1 MLGRFNRK
9 FFIDFLRDIDEA
21 ELSGILRLR
30 HNKTLKVLFF
40 ESGHLVFAIS
50 NLPDEELGQYLVNI
64 GRIPAEHLKQIKQ
77 YVSREHPL
85 TFLLLHYKLL
95 THEELVKFEQDVISM
110 ISLSCFDLQGEY
122 TFDGS
127 KTADHEYKVQ
137 IRALDVLISGIR
149 SIDDEDYI
157 RRSIGDLSQVIR
169 PVSDLMARTRRVNLS
184 QLEAFVLTLVD
195 RTKSVQTLINES
207 GMPELDALKS
217 LYALLATGILDP
229 LEEPEPVEEPP
240 QFIAPEASFIFE
252 AGESL
257 LSPSA
262 PQSFAATP
270 VFEAPSASN
279 PRVSGAFKRLSPLD
293 QAYTH
298 LEAAQREAPQPVV
311 QTPRVEPPKKKRIDT
326 AKLEA
331 IAGVKIRSSSQRDFG
346 TPKQVSEEEMRAEQ
360 WFVQGKQCLRIGDIR
375 RAETLFRQ
383 ATELMPDKPK
393 YLLALAMLIV
403 KRPSERKEAE
413 GLLLKCCE
421 LEPNAIE
428 PRMQLAVMYEN
439 SGQHEQA
446 EQLYRSV
453 LSIQPNHPVAS
464 SKVKKESIWN
474 QDVGSLFNKFL
485 KK

>member
-1 MLGRFNRK
+1 MLGRFDRK

-85 TFLLLHYKLL
+85 TFLLMHYKLL

-157 RRSIGDLSQVIR
+157 RRSIGDLSQVIH
-169 PVSDLMARTRRVNLS
+169 PVPDLMARTRRVNLS

-195 RTKSVQTLINES
+195 KSKSVRTLISES
-207 GMPELDALKS
+207 GMPELDALKA

-229 LEEPEPVEEPP
+229 LEEPVEEPP
-240 QFIAPEASFIFE
+240 QFIAPEVSFTFE
-252 AGESL
+252 AGENL
-257 LSPSA
+257 MPPPA
-262 PQSFAATP
+262 PPIFAATP

-311 QTPRVEPPKKKRIDT
+311 QTPRAEPPKKKRIDT

-346 TPKQVSEEEMRAEQ
+346 APKQISEEEMRAEQ

-439 SGQHEQA
+439 SGQNEQA

-474 QDVGSLFNKFL
+474 QDVGSIFNKFL

>member
-9 FFIDFLRDIDEA
+9 FFIDFLRDLDEA

-30 HNKTLKVLFF
+30 QNKTLKVLFF

-50 NLPDEELGQYLVNI
+50 NLPDEELGQYLVNV
-64 GRIPAEHLKQIKQ
+64 GRIPAEHMQQVKK

-85 TFLLLHYKLL
+85 TFLLMHYKML
-95 THEELVKFEQDVISM
+95 THEELVKFEQDIISM
-110 ISLSCFDLQGEY
+110 IALSCFNLQGEY

-137 IRALDVLISGIR
+137 IRALDVLVAGIR
-149 SIDDEDYI
+149 NIDDEQYI
-157 RRSIGDLSQVIR
+157 RDAIGDLSQVIH
-169 PVSDLMARTRRVNLS
+169 PVPDLMARTRRLNLS
-184 QLEAFVLTLVD
+184 QLEAFILTLID
-195 RTKSVQTLINES
+195 RSKSVQTLINES
-207 GMPELDALKS
+207 GVPEIDTLKS

-229 LEEPEPVEEPP
+229 LEEPEPVEELPNL
-240 QFIAPEASFIFE
+240 ASNEASFIFE
-252 AGESL
+252 AGEV
-257 LSPSA
+257 SPPA
-262 PQSFAATP
+262 PQTFVAAP
-270 VFEAPSASN
+270 AFEAPSASN

-298 LEAAQREAPQPVV
+298 LEAAQREAAQPI
-311 QTPRVEPPKKKRIDT
+311 QTPPVEPPKKKRIDT

-331 IAGVKIRSSSQRDFG
+331 IAGVKIRSSSQRNF
-346 TPKQVSEEEMRAEQ
+346 TPTKQVSEEEMRAEQ
-360 WFVQGKQCLRIGDIR
+360 WFIQGKQCLRIGDIR

-383 ATELMPDKPK
+383 ATDLMPNKAK
-393 YLLALAMLIV
+393 YLLALAMLIG
-403 KRPSERKEAE
+403 KKPNERKEAE
-413 GLLLKCCE
+413 GLLLRCCE

-439 SGQHEQA
+439 SGQNEEA

-464 SKVKKESIWN
+464 TKVKKGSIWN
-474 QDVGSLFNKFL
+474 QDVGSLFNKLL

>member
-64 GRIPAEHLKQIKQ
+64 GRISAEHMKQVKQ

-85 TFLLLHYKLL
+85 TFLLLHYKML
-95 THEELVKFEQDVISM
+95 THEELVKFEQDIISM
-110 ISLSCFDLQGEY
+110 IALSCFDLQGEY
-122 TFDGS
+122 SFDGS

-137 IRALDVLISGIR
+137 IRALDVLINGIR
-149 SIDDEDYI
+149 SIDDEEYI
-157 RRSIGDLSQVIR
+157 RSAIGELSQVTH
-169 PVSDLMARTRRVNLS
+169 PVPDLMSRTRRLNLS
-184 QLEAFVLTLVD
+184 QLEAFILTLID
-195 RTKSVQTLINES
+195 RSKSVQTLIKES
-207 GMPELDALKS
+207 GVPELDALKA
-217 LYALLATGILDP
+217 LYALLAAGILDP
-229 LEEPEPVEEPP
+229 LEEPEPAP
-240 QFIAPEASFIFE
+240 QFIAPEASFVFE
-252 AGESL
+252 AGENV
-257 LSPSA
+257 
-262 PQSFAATP
+262 PQPPPTPQVFAATP

-279 PRVSGAFKRLSPLD
+279 PRVSGAFKKLSPLD

-298 LEAAQREAPQPVV
+298 LEAAQREAPQP
-311 QTPRVEPPKKKRIDT
+311 TLPATPPKKKRIDT

-346 TPKQVSEEEMRAEQ
+346 TPKKVSEEEMRAEQ

-383 ATELMPDKPK
+383 ATELMPNKAK
-393 YLLALAMLIV
+393 YLLALAMLIA

-413 GLLLKCCE
+413 GLLLRCCE

-439 SGQHEQA
+439 SGQNEEA

-464 SKVKKESIWN
+464 SKVKKGSIWN